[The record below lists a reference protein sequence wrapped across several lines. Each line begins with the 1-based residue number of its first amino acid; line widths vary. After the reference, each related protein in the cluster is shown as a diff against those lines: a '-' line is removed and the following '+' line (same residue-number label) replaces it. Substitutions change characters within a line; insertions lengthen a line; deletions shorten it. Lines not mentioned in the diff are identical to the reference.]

1 MYCSPGKPETMVS
14 FLSVI
19 SVLLT
24 LRAWRLGKKWY
35 RCLAK
40 WKKMRDVIRTIICC
54 SYVLCL
60 PALIAHPTCAG
71 WQRLV
76 EDPLGTI
83 CMERL
88 TLALSPLST
97 CTLQILLCWV
107 LVPQPA
113 WILFMVL
120 NPNQIIYSMAQCG
133 HFSTQRRGVE
143 RPFLVKWSL
152 LIIAISVHA
161 GSSKAATPPVLLHSF
176 VTLCCLKAFQGGRRV
191 LRFLNLSPCMG
202 PNQLFRL
209 LSWQS
214 PLAAASQQKKTRRF
228 RILLACCGP
237 PSPFGGRWF

>member
-1 MYCSPGKPETMVS
+1 MKVGKN
-14 FLSVI
+14 
-19 SVLLT
+19 
-24 LRAWRLGKKWY
+24 WY

-88 TLALSPLST
+88 TLALSPLSPLST

-113 WILFMVL
+113 WISFMVL

-143 RPFLVKWSL
+143 RAV
-152 LIIAISVHA
+152 
-161 GSSKAATPPVLLHSF
+161 SSEMIMADNCYICTCWQQQSGYATSAP
-176 VTLCCLKAFQGGRRV
+176 A
-191 LRFLNLSPCMG
+191 
-202 PNQLFRL
+202 
-209 LSWQS
+209 
-214 PLAAASQQKKTRRF
+214 
-228 RILLACCGP
+228 
-237 PSPFGGRWF
+237 